1 MGNHNM
7 RTLLNDDFA
16 PATSEVGFIKA
27 PLDRVATAAL
37 DWRLSLAA
45 DTSTVGHDS
54 LDGDLPVLLNRLAP
68 LSVARHARE
77 LFVATDSQ
85 WTAYFD
91 SGHRG
96 TDSAAPSHL
105 ARALGVQF
113 VWVSCVPHVPERYG
127 SVQLWIEGP
136 EGAGPLRTIRSIAAV
151 NDGGRWTWTAVGE
164 LQSFESPEHYSARRI
179 RDRFTPELL
188 DTYCVALGIR
198 YFDPSFYGPHAALI
212 EDRRPDAPPFRSVTW
227 DSVRAELGLA

>member
-1 MGNHNM
+1 MTNHSM

-127 SVQLWIEGP
+127 SVSCGSRDQKGP
-136 EGAGPLRTIRSIAAV
+136 ALFERSDRSPLSMTAG
-151 NDGGRWTWTAVGE
+151 GGRGRRSESSSRSNHPSTTQLAGSATGSRRSCWTHTASLLGFAT
-164 LQSFESPEHYSARRI
+164 STRHSTGP
-179 RDRFTPELL
+179 TP
-188 DTYCVALGIR
+188 
-198 YFDPSFYGPHAALI
+198 P
-212 EDRRPDAPPFRSVTW
+212 
-227 DSVRAELGLA
+227 